1 MAPGVRKTYRSLY
14 IQNLGKMINLLKD
27 IEDGEE
33 IAGSVLKQI
42 EKEKG
47 AVPSMADESDYIAVE
62 REYPVSYT
70 HLDVYKRQAQGIGRR
85 EGKTVFFSL
94 R

>member
-47 AVPSMADESDYIAVE
+47 AFLPGPTN
-62 REYPVSYT
+62 RT
-70 HLDVYKRQAQGIGRR
+70 R
-85 EGKTVFFSL
+85 
-94 R
+94 